1 MRRAQEDDMQEATC
15 LVRAGQVTEATALIQ
30 RLLGPASRSD
40 SAAQERPWRISD
52 RRRTWIQRAAQV
64 IRGRSAP
71 TPTPEPDFISEPGQ
85 FLARSYQNSAGRRAY
100 RLYVPSG
107 YRGQPVPLVVMLHG
121 CKQTAEDFAAGT
133 RMNAHA
139 ERHSCLVA
147 YPAQSSAANGSKC
160 WNWFSPQH
168 QTRGNGEASLIA
180 GITQEVVEDFTIDPR
195 RIYVAGLSAGGAAA
209 AIMGTAYPDLYA
221 AVGVHSG
228 LACGAAHDVPSAFTA
243 MRLGEPSVGGATS
256 PGPRLMIPTI
266 VFHGDRDRTV
276 NPRNGEQV
284 LAQAGTGRELERTI
298 ERGQVPGGHAY
309 TRTLYTERN
318 GQVVLESWIVY
329 GAGHAWSG
337 GNPAGSY
344 TDPYGPD
351 AGREMLRFFL
361 EHPCETSRT
370 PLVSSGTR
378 VP

>member
-1 MRRAQEDDMQEATC
+1 MQEATC

-180 GITQEVVEDFTIDPR
+180 GITREVVEDFTIDPR

-318 GQVVLESWIVY
+318 GQVVLESWIVH